1 MKNRYF
7 FERLFE
13 KHSEAKVIG
22 ILKSNVSTSRAWK
35 IVKYYKP
42 ENYIYKKKNKK

>member
-1 MKNRYF
+1 MKNRYS

-13 KHSEAKVIG
+13 KHSEVKVIG
-22 ILKSNVSTSRAWK
+22 ILQSNVSTSRAWK

-42 ENYIYKKKNKK
+42 ENYIYIA